1 MVKEPLSSLHANVEV
16 SVAVKLKLAVL
27 IVTVPVGPAVM
38 EVSGGVLSTVT
49 VLTADVP
56 ALFEGS
62 KARTVILAD
71 PSAIEAEFQVRL

>member
-1 MVKEPLSSLHANVEV
+1 MEV

-62 KARTVILAD
+62 KARAVILDD